1 MTARRITLSET
12 ELEAMIERAAKSGAH
27 EALSELGLFDVE
39 DRPAAARDIK
49 DLRDILKVF
58 KDIQTNAVKGLF
70 AWIGRGIIAVMIF
83 GAVVWMA
90 RGGIVIEAP
99 K

>member
-1 MTARRITLSET
+1 MTARRITLSEA
-12 ELEAMIERAAKSGAH
+12 ELEAMMERAAKSGAH
-27 EALSELGLFDVE
+27 EALSELGLFDID

>member
-1 MTARRITLSET
+1 MTARRITLSEA
-12 ELEAMIERAAKSGAH
+12 ELEAMMERAAKSGAH
-27 EALSELGLFDVE
+27 EALSELGLFDID

-49 DLRDILKVF
+49 DLRDILKIF
-58 KDIQTNAVKGLF
+58 RDIQTDAVKGLF
-70 AWIGRGIIAVMIF
+70 AWVGRGLLGLLFI
-83 GAVVWMA
+83 GAIVWMA

>member
-12 ELEAMIERAAKSGAH
+12 ELEAMLERAAKSGAH
-27 EALSELGLFDVE
+27 EALSELGLFDVD

-49 DLRDILKVF
+49 DLRDILSLF
-58 KDIQTNAVKGLF
+58 RDIQVNAVKGLF
-70 AWIGRGIIAVMIF
+70 AWVGRGLLGLLFI
-83 GAVVWMA
+83 GAIVWMA

>member
-12 ELEAMIERAAKSGAH
+12 ELEAMLERAAKSGAH

-49 DLRDILKVF
+49 DLRDILNLF
-58 KDIQTNAVKGLF
+58 RDIQVNAVKGLF
-70 AWIGRGIIAVMIF
+70 AWVGRGLLGLLFI
-83 GAVVWMA
+83 GAIVWMA

>member
-1 MTARRITLSET
+1 MTARRITLSEA
-12 ELEAMIERAAKSGAH
+12 ELEAMLERAAKSGAH

-49 DLRDILKVF
+49 DLRDILNLF
-58 KDIQTNAVKGLF
+58 RDIQVNAVKGLF
-70 AWIGRGIIAVMIF
+70 AWVGRGLLGLLFI
-83 GAVVWMA
+83 GAIVWMA
-90 RGGIVIEAP
+90 RGGIVIESH